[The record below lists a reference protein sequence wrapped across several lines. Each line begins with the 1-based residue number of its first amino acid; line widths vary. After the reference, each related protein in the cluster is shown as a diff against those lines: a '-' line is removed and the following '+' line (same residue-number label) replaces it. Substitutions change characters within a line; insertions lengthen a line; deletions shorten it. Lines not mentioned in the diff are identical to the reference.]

1 MHTLCEACCGQV
13 CSSDSFCKECENW
26 SDDFRKLY
34 LRHKNSLLAKR
45 VSKKNRKESRSKDKS
60 PLQVDVAPPQVD
72 DPPLVLMMLL
82 VQLLR
87 SPM

>member
-1 MHTLCEACCGQV
+1 M
-13 CSSDSFCKECENW
+13 
-26 SDDFRKLY
+26 
-34 LRHKNSLLAKR
+34 KR
-45 VSKKNRKESRSKDKS
+45 VSKKNRKEGRSKDKS

-72 DPPLVLMMLL
+72 DPPPPPPMVLMMLL

>member
-1 MHTLCEACCGQV
+1 M
-13 CSSDSFCKECENW
+13 
-26 SDDFRKLY
+26 
-34 LRHKNSLLAKR
+34 KR
-45 VSKKNRKESRSKDKS
+45 VSKKNRKEGRSKDKS

-72 DPPLVLMMLL
+72 VAPPQVDDPPIVLMMLL